1 MKKLILFLLISMS
14 ATAQNKLWTENDRQ
28 ELIANLKKTK
38 DSLIKETQ
46 SLSIE
51 QWNFRESP
59 ERWTIGEIVEH
70 LGLWE
75 RIFARETNIAL
86 RSKPTP
92 ELNASSKPDSWYIDF
107 MMEEKVHNAPDYA
120 RPMGFALGK
129 DNLTTFL
136 KIREQT
142 IRFVETT
149 QADLKAHFEPVG
161 GENYRNVHQIFI
173 VQYGHVSRH
182 IRQIKK
188 VKTHP
193 NYPAL

>member
-14 ATAQNKLWTENDRQ
+14 ATAQNKQWTENDRQ

-46 SLSIE
+46 NLSIE

-92 ELNASSKPDSWYIDF
+92 DLNASSKPDSWYIDF
-107 MMEEKVHNAPDYA
+107 IMEEKIHNAPDYA
-120 RPMGFALGK
+120 RPTGFIQGK
-129 DNLTTFL
+129 DNLTAFL

-188 VKTHP
+188 VKNHP

>member
-1 MKKLILFLLISMS
+1 MKKIIILLFITIS
-14 ATAQNKLWTENDRQ
+14 ATAQDKLWTENDRT
-28 ELIANLKKTK
+28 ELIANLKKTR
-38 DSLIKETQ
+38 DSLIKETA

-75 RIFARETNIAL
+75 RIFAREINIAL

-92 ELNASSKPDSWYIDF
+92 ELNTASKPDSWYIDF
-107 MMEEKVHNAPDYA
+107 IMEEKTHNAPDYA
-120 RPMGFALGK
+120 RPTGFMQGK
-129 DNLTTFL
+129 DNLSTFI

-142 IRFVETT
+142 IHFAETT
-149 QADLKAHFEPVG
+149 QADLKVHFEPVG
-161 GENYRNVHQIFI
+161 NGAYRNVHQIFI
-173 VQYGHVSRH
+173 VQWGHVSRH
-182 IRQIKK
+182 IKQIKK
-188 VKTHP
+188 VKNHP

>member
-1 MKKLILFLLISMS
+1 MKKLIIFLLISMS
-14 ATAQNKLWTENDRQ
+14 ATAQSKLWTENDRQ

-38 DSLIKETQ
+38 DSLVKETQ
-46 SLSIE
+46 NLSIE

-107 MMEEKVHNAPDYA
+107 IMEEKVHNAPDYA
-120 RPMGFALGK
+120 RPMGFAQGK

-142 IRFVETT
+142 IRFV
-149 QADLKAHFEPVG
+149 
-161 GENYRNVHQIFI
+161 
-173 VQYGHVSRH
+173 
-182 IRQIKK
+182 
-188 VKTHP
+188 
-193 NYPAL
+193 

>member
-1 MKKLILFLLISMS
+1 MKKLIFFLLITVS
-14 ATAQNKLWTENDRQ
+14 ASAQEKLWTENDRQ
-28 ELIANLKKTK
+28 ELIANLKKTR
-38 DSLIKETQ
+38 DSLVKETAN
-46 SLSIE
+46 LSME

-107 MMEEKVHNAPDYA
+107 IMEDKVHNAPDYA
-120 RPMGFALGK
+120 RPTGAMQGK
-129 DNLTTFL
+129 DNLTAFL

-142 IRFVETT
+142 ISFVETT
-149 QADLKAHFEPVG
+149 QADFKVHFEPVG
-161 GENYRNVHQIFI
+161 GGAYRNVHQLFI
-173 VQYGHVSRH
+173 VQWGHVSRH
-182 IRQIKK
+182 IKQIKK
-188 VKTHP
+188 VKNHP